1 MYTGVAPHQ
10 KSLHVIIEEVLP
22 EVISFATLD
31 DELDME
37 GAFNIL
43 AVVLG
48 TTKVRKRSSPIILTM
63 DNFKCCG

>member
-31 DELDME
+31 DELDMALSTYWQWFW
-37 GAFNIL
+37 GPP
-43 AVVLG
+43 
-48 TTKVRKRSSPIILTM
+48 K
-63 DNFKCCG
+63 